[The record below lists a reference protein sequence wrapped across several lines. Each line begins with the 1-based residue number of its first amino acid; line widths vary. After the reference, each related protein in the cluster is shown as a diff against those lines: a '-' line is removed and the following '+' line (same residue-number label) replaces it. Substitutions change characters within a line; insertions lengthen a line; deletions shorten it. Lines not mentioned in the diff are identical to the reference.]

1 MTKARQLADLGNAY
15 DDGALSNRNLIIN
28 GSMTVNQRGQQ
39 TSVNNGYTVDRFYIR
54 SGGSARFTTDK
65 SSDVP
70 SGEGFG
76 SSLHINVT
84 TADTSVGTSDF
95 GLLRHIFEGQ
105 DLQSVSKGSSNAKPV
120 TLQFWIKSTVTGTY
134 AVELYDEDNTRQVSQ
149 NYTVSAANTWEKKT
163 LTFPADTVGA
173 FDNDNNDS
181 LYIQWGLS
189 MGTNFTS
196 GTLNTTWGSITSAN
210 RFSGQVNAFSSTSNN
225 IYITGVQLE
234 VGDTATPF
242 EHRSYG
248 DELAKCQR
256 YYQVFKEEGTAT
268 FGVAFAFSGNAA
280 YDGSQQIFPVKM
292 RAVPSR
298 STSGTWSTTDGTGSI
313 IAITQFHGT
322 TNSWGYQLGFSVAS
336 GLSQF
341 RPYGIRALANSGS
354 QLKFDAEL

>member
-28 GSMTVNQRGQQ
+28 GAMTVNQRGQQ
-39 TSVNNGYTVDRFYIR
+39 TSVANGYTVDRFYIR
-54 SGGSARFTTDK
+54 SGGSARFTTDN

-70 SGEGFG
+70 SGQGFG

-105 DLQSVSKGSSNAKPV
+105 NVQSICKGSSSSKPV
-120 TLQFWIKSTVTGTY
+120 TLQFWIKSSVTGTY
-134 AVELYDEDNTRQVSQ
+134 AVELYDEDNNRQVSQ
-149 NYTVSAANTWEKKT
+149 SYTVNVANTWEKKI
-163 LTFPADTVGA
+163 LTFPADTSGA
-173 FDNDNNDS
+173 FDNDNNAS

-196 GTLNTTWGSITSAN
+196 GTLNTTWGSLTSAN

-256 YYQVFKEEGTAT
+256 YYHSSDEADSWIMAFDVTSGQGYYGTIPLSPTMRANPTIIWSNESHSNFDGLNNFRSYPTRFGFFDTAT
-268 FGVAFAFSGNAA
+268 GSGRGLWQFEWVA
-280 YDGSQQIFPVKM
+280 
-292 RAVPSR
+292 
-298 STSGTWSTTDGTGSI
+298 
-313 IAITQFHGT
+313 
-322 TNSWGYQLGFSVAS
+322 
-336 GLSQF
+336 
-341 RPYGIRALANSGS
+341 
-354 QLKFDAEL
+354 DAEL

>member
-84 TADTSVGTSDF
+84 TADTSVGTNDF

-196 GTLNTTWGSITSAN
+196 GTINTTWGSLTNAN

-234 VGDTATPF
+234 LGDTATPF

-256 YYQVFKEEGTAT
+256 YYYSNINTSNNRLQFDTYVT
-268 FGVAFAFSGNAA
+268 SGIYPGINLTH
-280 YDGSQQIFPVKM
+280 PTTM
-292 RAVPSR
+292 RANPTIAKVGSWTG
-298 STSGTWSTTDGTGSI
+298 SNIDQSSLSLNANVTSVTLQADATGTGR
-313 IAITQFHGT
+313 
-322 TNSWGYQLGFSVAS
+322 GYLYPNVNGGFSC
-336 GLSQF
+336 
-341 RPYGIRALANSGS
+341 
-354 QLKFDAEL
+354 DAEL